1 MNKEKLGQIKEIRK
15 NRLRMIKDEAV
26 PRDNAAAY
34 IFGVLFFF
42 LLSLLCT
49 RLFMEYF
56 YDSVGS
62 LYVGGL
68 HIQHHFYGA
77 ILIIIS
83 AVWSILY
90 SNDAALRT
98 SSVTLGVGLGLFI
111 DEMGE
116 YMTPDLNYWWKGSFS
131 LIYIVV
137 IIFIILYIVSISF
150 QKNRRASAA
159 SGIIKLRDYFTLLT
173 KDEALQII
181 DDIELKL
188 LELKSEKDVSRN
200 PIDIEIKINFYEKQL
215 EFARDAMKKCSL
227 PDTELPESRIRKGF
241 HAFLRSKKAFRLSTY
256 TIQAFGIVFIIE
268 GLAYWLFSRGWIFIE
283 KVVFIAPISVVD
295 FYSGFVLGTM
305 FLIFG
310 WALRKHKK
318 WSWYLTA
325 VFTIASLLIFGVYG
339 FYSNPTTTL
348 VGVVLNAILLFM
360 IFQPEIKGQFLKKK

>member
-1 MNKEKLGQIKEIRK
+1 MDKARLRQIKEIRK
-15 NRLRMIKDEAV
+15 KRLRMIKDEAV
-26 PRDNAAAY
+26 PRDNASAY

-56 YDSVGS
+56 YDNVGS
-62 LYVGGL
+62 VYLGGL

-98 SSVTLGVGLGLFI
+98 SAVTLGVGLGLFI

-131 LIYIVV
+131 LIYVVV
-137 IIFIILYIVSISF
+137 IVFIILYIVSISF
-150 QKNRRASAA
+150 QKNRRASVA

-173 KDEALQII
+173 KDEALQIVE
-181 DDIELKL
+181 DIKLKISELNSE
-188 LELKSEKDVSRN
+188 LEESKN
-200 PIDIEIKINFYEKQL
+200 PTDIEIKIDFYKKQL
-215 EFARDAMKKCSL
+215 EFAENAMRKCNL

-241 HAFLRSKKAFRLSTY
+241 HAFLKSKKAFALSTY
-256 TIQAFGIVFIIE
+256 MIQIFGVVFIGE
-268 GLAYWLFSRGWIFIE
+268 GVAYWLFSRGWIFIE
-283 KVVFIAPISVVD
+283 KVVFIAPISIAD
-295 FYSGFVLGTM
+295 FYSGFILGAM
-305 FLIFG
+305 FLVFG
-310 WALRKHKK
+310 WALRKRKK

-339 FYSNPTTTL
+339 FYANPATTL
-348 VGVVLNAILLFM
+348 VSVVLNAILLFM
-360 IFQPEIKGQFLKKK
+360 IFQPEIKGQFLRKK